1 VTDGTRSGPAAV
13 PRNRYRVTVGL
24 VGGATAFSLLGDQA
38 LYAVLPVYLEPLG
51 LSAIQVGI
59 LLSANRWVRL
69 LTNHLAHR
77 LLERADFRVPFAAA
91 LVLGVATTAA
101 YGLTQSFTALLT
113 ARLLWGLAWSFI
125 RHGGVMR
132 IMEAAPPGVTGRT
145 MGTYNGISRIG
156 SVLGLFGGAV
166 LVDTLGFSLAMLT
179 LAAITAVSVP
189 MALALPAAPHVA
201 SGDEAP
207 RDSSHDGAAL
217 LFLVLGFCLGVVG
230 PGFVMSTLGFLL
242 QGRLETGGELGFAS
256 AATLTGAVLAVRFAL
271 DTLAAPVLGASADRL
286 GVAKASVVFFGIG
299 ALALA
304 GAVLARDLIT
314 LIALVLVFFTTATAL
329 QAGIAGYASR
339 LGAAAFSR
347 YVTAVDVGAAA
358 GPLIAWIALDR
369 IALPEVGLLLGA
381 AFYAVALLVAWLG
394 FSRVR

>member
-1 VTDGTRSGPAAV
+1 MADGTRSGPSDV
-13 PRNRYRVTVGL
+13 PESRYRVTVGL

-38 LYAVLPVYLEPLG
+38 LYAVLPVYLDPLG

-77 LLERADFRVPFAAA
+77 ILERADFRFLFVAA
-91 LVLGVATTAA
+91 LVLGVVTTAA
-101 YGLTQSFTALLT
+101 YGLTQSFTVLLM

-125 RHGGVMR
+125 RQGGVMR
-132 IMEAAPPGVTGRT
+132 IMDVAPHEITGRT

-156 SVLGLFGGAV
+156 SAFGLFGGAV
-166 LVDTLGFSLAMLT
+166 LVDAIGFPLAMLT
-179 LAAITAVSVP
+179 LAVIMTVSVP
-189 MALALPAAPHVA
+189 LALALPAAQHAATGDAA
-201 SGDEAP
+201 SGDSSADAAAP
-207 RDSSHDGAAL
+207 

-242 QGRLETGGELGFAS
+242 QGRLEPGGWLGFAS
-256 AATLTGAVLAVRFAL
+256 AATLTGAVLAARFAL

-286 GVAKASVVFFGIG
+286 GIPKASVVFFGVG
-299 ALALA
+299 ALALT
-304 GAVLARDLIT
+304 GAVLASDLVT
-314 LIALVLVFFTTATAL
+314 LIVLVLVFFATAAAL
-329 QAGIAGYASR
+329 QAGITGYASR

-358 GPLIAWIALDR
+358 GPLIAWAALDR
-369 IALPEVGLLLGA
+369 FALAEVGLLLGA
-381 AFYAVALLVAWLG
+381 VFYAAALLVAWLG

>member
-1 VTDGTRSGPAAV
+1 MDGARRGATDV
-13 PRNRYRVTVGL
+13 PRRHYRVTVGL

-38 LYAVLPVYLEPLG
+38 LYAVLPVYLDPLG

-77 LLERADFRVPFAAA
+77 ILERADFRVLFAAA
-91 LVLGVATTAA
+91 MVLGVATTAA
-101 YGLTQSFTALLT
+101 YGLTRSFTALLA

-125 RHGGVMR
+125 RQGGVMR
-132 IMEAAPPGVTGRT
+132 IMIAAPVGATGRT

-156 SVLGLFGGAV
+156 SVAGLFGGAV
-166 LVDTLGFSLAMLT
+166 LVDTMGFSLAMLT
-179 LAAITAVSVP
+179 LAAIAAVSVP
-189 MALALPAAPHVA
+189 MALALPAAPHAA
-201 SGDEAP
+201 SRDEVS
-207 RDSSHDGAAL
+207 RDSATDGAAS

-230 PGFVMSTLGFLL
+230 PGFVMSTLGYLL
-242 QGRLETGGELGFAS
+242 QGRLESGGLWGFAS

-286 GVAKASVVFFGIG
+286 GVTKASVVFFGVG
-299 ALALA
+299 ALALV
-304 GAVLARDLIT
+304 GAVLAPDLVT
-314 LIALVLVFFTTATAL
+314 LIALVLVFFATATAL

-358 GPLIAWIALDR
+358 GPLIAWVALDR
-369 IALPEVGLLLGA
+369 IPVAELGLMLGA
-381 AFYAVALLVAWLG
+381 AFYAVGLLVAWLG
-394 FSRVR
+394 FGRVR

>member
-1 VTDGTRSGPAAV
+1 VTDGSGAPDL
-13 PRNRYRVTVGL
+13 PRGRYRVTVGL

-38 LYAVLPVYLEPLG
+38 LYAVLPVYLDQLG

-59 LLSANRWVRL
+59 LLSANRWIRL

-77 LLERADFRVPFAAA
+77 ILARADFRILFAGA

-101 YGLTQSFTALLT
+101 YGLTRSFTALLT

-125 RHGGVMR
+125 RQGGVMR
-132 IMEAAPPGVTGRT
+132 VMDTAPPEATGRT
-145 MGTYNGISRIG
+145 MGTYNGITRIG

-166 LVDTLGFSLAMLT
+166 LVDTVGFSLAMLT
-179 LAAITAVSVP
+179 LAAIAMVSVP
-189 MALALPAAPHVA
+189 MALSLPAARRA
-201 SGDEAP
+201 ET
-207 RDSSHDGAAL
+207 HDGAPRNSSAEGAPSP
-217 LFLVLGFCLGVVG
+217 FLVLGFCLGVVG

-242 QGRLETGGELGFAS
+242 QSRVGSGGWLGFAS

-286 GVAKASVVFFGIG
+286 GVAKVSVGFFGVG

-304 GAVLARDLIT
+304 GAVLAPDLIT
-314 LIALVLVFFTTATAL
+314 LIALVLVFFIAATAL

-339 LGAAAFSR
+339 LGAAGFSR
-347 YVTAVDVGAAA
+347 YVTAVDIGAAA
-358 GPLIAWIALDR
+358 GPLIAWVALDR
-369 IALPEVGLLLGA
+369 FALAEIGLLMGA